1 METIPYREKLKSQIK
16 EAYGKVVY
24 TYTAHHKFAARL
36 IKQKNAI
43 KVTQIVLTA
52 ISTVGF
58 LATVITNQILLSWL
72 GGITAALSLVLN
84 LYTKDFDLQE
94 DIQKHK
100 DAADDLWDVRE
111 TYISLLTDFDTLNE
125 DNIREQRE
133 KLQDAV
139 SKINRKYPGT
149 DGKSYA
155 EAQNALQNEEEQT
168 FRVGEVDELLPSRLG
183 DNNIM

>member
-43 KVTQIVLTA
+43 KVAQIVLTA

-58 LATVITNQILLSWL
+58 LATVITNQVLLSWL
-72 GGITAALSLVLN
+72 GGITAAISLGLN
-84 LYTKDFDLQE
+84 LYTKDFNLQE

-111 TYISLLTDFDTLNE
+111 TYISLLTDFDILNE

-168 FRVGEVDELLPSRLG
+168 FREGEIDELLPDRLR
-183 DNNIM
+183 DSETM

>member
-1 METIPYREKLKSQIK
+1 MEKIAYREKLKSQIK
-16 EAYGKVVY
+16 DAYGKVVY

-36 IKQKNAI
+36 NKQKYTI
-43 KVTQIVLTA
+43 KVTQIILTA

-58 LATVITNQILLSWL
+58 LATVITNQVLLSWL
-72 GGITAALSLVLN
+72 GGITAALSLGLN
-84 LYTKDFDLQE
+84 LYTKDFNLQE

-111 TYISLLTDFDTLNE
+111 TYISLLTDFDILNE

-149 DGKSYA
+149 DGKSYD

-168 FRVGEVDELLPSRLG
+168 FREGEVDELLPDRLR
-183 DNNIM
+183 DKRTL

>member
-1 METIPYREKLKSQIK
+1 METIAYREKLKSQIK
-16 EAYGKVVY
+16 DAYGKVLY

-36 IKQKNAI
+36 IKQKNTI
-43 KVTQIVLTA
+43 KVIQITLTA

-58 LATVITNQILLSWL
+58 LATIITNQVLISWL
-72 GGITAALSLVLN
+72 GGTTAALSLGLN
-84 LYTKDFDLQE
+84 LYTKDFNLQE

-111 TYISLLTDFDTLNE
+111 KYLSLLTDFDILNE
-125 DNIREQRE
+125 DNIREQRD

-155 EAQNALQNEEEQT
+155 AAQNALQNEEEQT
-168 FRVGEVDELLPSRLG
+168 FREGEVDELLPNRLR
-183 DNNIM
+183 DSEIE

>member
-1 METIPYREKLKSQIK
+1 MEKIAYREKLKSQIK
-16 EAYGKVVY
+16 GAYGKVVY

-36 IKQKNAI
+36 IKQKNTI
-43 KVTQIVLTA
+43 KGTQIILTA

-58 LATVITNQILLSWL
+58 LATVITNQVLLSWL
-72 GGITAALSLVLN
+72 GGITAALSLGLN
-84 LYTKDFDLQE
+84 LYTKDFNLQE

-111 TYISLLTDFDTLNE
+111 TYISLLTDFDILNE

-168 FRVGEVDELLPSRLG
+168 FREGEVDELLPDRLR
-183 DNNIM
+183 DNGTL

>member
-1 METIPYREKLKSQIK
+1 MEKLAYREKLKSQIK
-16 EAYGKVVY
+16 DAYGKVVY

-36 IKQKNAI
+36 NKQKNTI
-43 KVTQIVLTA
+43 KVTQIILTA

-58 LATVITNQILLSWL
+58 LATVITNQVLLSWL
-72 GGITAALSLVLN
+72 GGITAALSLGLN
-84 LYTKDFDLQE
+84 LYTKDFNLQE

-111 TYISLLTDFDTLNE
+111 TYISLLTDFDILNE

-133 KLQDAV
+133 KLQDKV

-168 FRVGEVDELLPSRLG
+168 FREGEVDELLPDRLRDKG
-183 DNNIM
+183 TL